1 MVSEKLEGVLKPVA
15 RGHGGVAVCH
25 SKNTCSLE
33 IVRMPAPEQVV
44 LPMQQHIGA
53 PCTPVVKV
61 GDIVGVGQLIG
72 DSDKFVSAPIHAT
85 ISGRVKAVGPA
96 KIANG
101 AMVPCVTI
109 ESDGEMR
116 LYEGLKPPKID
127 TREDFIKAI
136 RDSGLVGLGGAGFP
150 THVKLGFKPD
160 SGVDTLIINVAECE
174 PFITVDHRECIDNS
188 WDVLSGVYTIK
199 EILGFKKVIIAIE
212 DNKGDAFT
220 ALQKIAND
228 SADFDNSVELMV
240 LKSRYPQGAEKILI
254 HAVTGKKVP
263 PGKLPSDVGVVV
275 MNVATVSFIGR
286 YIKNGKP
293 LVSRSL
299 TVDGSA
305 VSEPKNI
312 RVPIGTPI
320 SKIVEFCGGFKTEP
334 YKVISGGPMMGM
346 ALADVDVPLV
356 KSNNSVLAFA
366 QDSVKVKEER
376 DCIRCGRC
384 VHACTMNLIP
394 TKIKDYAVLEDAK
407 KLEEIG
413 TMVCM
418 ECGCC
423 SFACPS
429 GIPLVQYMRLGK
441 SIIREAGEQK

>member
-1 MVSEKLEGVLKPVA
+1 
-15 RGHGGVAVCH
+15 
-25 SKNTCSLE
+25 
-33 IVRMPAPEQVV
+33 
-44 LPMQQHIGA
+44 
-53 PCTPVVKV
+53 
-61 GDIVGVGQLIG
+61 
-72 DSDKFVSAPIHAT
+72 
-85 ISGRVKAVGPA
+85 
-96 KIANG
+96 
-101 AMVPCVTI
+101 
-109 ESDGEMR
+109 MR
-116 LYEGLKPPKID
+116 LQAK
-127 TREDFIKAI
+127 
-136 RDSGLVGLGGAGFP
+136 
-150 THVKLGFKPD
+150 
-160 SGVDTLIINVAECE
+160 
-174 PFITVDHRECIDNS
+174 
-188 WDVLSGVYTIK
+188 
-199 EILGFKKVIIAIE
+199 
-212 DNKGDAFT
+212 
-220 ALQKIAND
+220 
-228 SADFDNSVELMV
+228 SA
-240 LKSRYPQGAEKILI
+240 
-254 HAVTGKKVP
+254 

-305 VSEPKNI
+305 ISEPKNV

-320 SKIVEFCGGFKTEP
+320 SKIVEFCGGFKADP

-346 ALADVDVPLV
+346 ALADVDVPLI

-366 QDSVKVKEER
+366 QDSVKVKKER

-407 KLEEIG
+407 RLEEIG